1 MIDRINLFVGPFVY
15 FFFVFSLAIGIF
27 EYFDA
32 TVYKKEVAILLGL
45 AVAALCRGSKKYGPT
60 LLKPIEDYY
69 IVFWISLPAPMI
81 NIYWTLV
88 YN

>member
-1 MIDRINLFVGPFVY
+1 MIDRINFFVGPFIY
-15 FFFVFSLAIGIF
+15 FFLAFSLTIGIF

-32 TVYKKEVAILLGL
+32 TAYKKEVAILLGL
-45 AVAALCRGSKKYGPT
+45 GLAVLCRVSIKYGPT